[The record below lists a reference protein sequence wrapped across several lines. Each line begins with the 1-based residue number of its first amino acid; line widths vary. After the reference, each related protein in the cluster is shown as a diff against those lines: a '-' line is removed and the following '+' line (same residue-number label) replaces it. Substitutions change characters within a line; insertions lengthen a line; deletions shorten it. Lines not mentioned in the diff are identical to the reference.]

1 MSSQTANKY
10 EAPLWRILFV
20 YAVIVAVVFVI
31 VYRLLDLQ
39 VLGEQSWSLQAV
51 DNYEDTIIDP
61 APRGIIYD
69 RNGFILARNVAS
81 YNVVITP
88 AGLPDD
94 EADIQRIYREVSE
107 LTGIP
112 AGGPVTDATLEN
124 AKLFSACVPGP
135 SIADM
140 VALGDSLAPYTP
152 VKISCNISE
161 ELARVLREKAVDW
174 PGVDVEIEPIR
185 EYPTGSLTANIIGF
199 LGPIPAALEESYE
212 ARNFVPNR
220 DKVGY
225 AGVEISLDDIL
236 LGKNG
241 RRVVQIDVAG
251 QVLRNLEPPI
261 EPVAGNNVVLTIDT
275 RLQKA
280 AEAALVDEINYW
292 NTYLNTTQI
301 SSGIVIAMN
310 PKTGEVLAMVSYPT
324 FENNRM
330 ARFIPGYYYQQL
342 EQDPRHPLVNNAIAA
357 MFPPGSTFKLSTALG
372 AYNEGVIGPEK
383 IVETPGR
390 LVLCERFLPTDP
402 CTERNS
408 RPFVDW
414 IYNRR
419 NVINEAGFGALD
431 FFHCIAYSSNVCF
444 YKLGGGYEDEIP
456 DGGLGIWRLK
466 EYAMALGYDQ
476 RSGIA
481 LPGEEDG
488 SIPDPKWKRINTGEN
503 WSTGDT
509 YIASVGQGF
518 VDATPLQVIVSG
530 ATIANRGKMM
540 QPTIVREV
548 QDSEGRVIP
557 MWFNPSL
564 EDFAVYE
571 QREIVDSQ
579 NRTKTVYVNP
589 SEPDVLLPELPE
601 GSYQISPFK
610 PNLKWDITDPN
621 KPLIEIFNCDEGF
634 CEPTGE
640 AKSVDP
646 EAIEAVRA
654 GTRLAVT
661 EDPLGTLNGVF
672 VRREDPLPIAVAGKT
687 GTAEYCDN
695 VARQL
700 QQCQFGSW
708 PTHAWTL
715 AYAPFDDPEIIIL
728 AFAYHGGE
736 GGSVAAPIVERVMRA
751 YFELK
756 AIDLGTQGTGS

>member
-1 MSSQTANKY
+1 MSSQTINKY
-10 EAPLWRILFV
+10 EVPLWRVLFV
-20 YAVIVAVVFVI
+20 YAVIIGVVGVV
-31 VYRLLDLQ
+31 VYRLMSLQ
-39 VLGEQSWSLQAV
+39 VLGQQTWLGQAV
-51 DNYEDTIIDP
+51 DNYEDTISDP

-69 RNGFILARNVAS
+69 RNGFVLARNVAS

-107 LTGIP
+107 LTGVP
-112 AGGPVTDATLEN
+112 VGGPVTDATLDN

-161 ELARVLREKAVDW
+161 ELARVMREKSVDW
-174 PGVDVEIEPIR
+174 RGVSVEIEPIR
-185 EYPTGSLTANIIGF
+185 EYPTGSLTATIVGF
-199 LGPIPAALEESYE
+199 LGPIPAALEDTYE
-212 ARNFVPNR
+212 ARGFVPNR

-225 AGVEISLDDIL
+225 AGAETSLDDIL

-251 QVLRNLEPPI
+251 QVLRNLEPPL

-292 NTYLNTTQI
+292 NTFFSTTRI
-301 SSGIVIAMN
+301 SSGIVIAMKPN
-310 PKTGEVLAMVSYPT
+310 TGEILAMVSYPT

-342 EQDPRHPLVNNAIAA
+342 EQDPRKPLVNNAISA
-357 MFPPGSTFKLSTALG
+357 MFPPGSTFKLATATG

-390 LVLCERFLPTDP
+390 LVLCERFTPTTP

-414 IYNRR
+414 IYDRGGEL
-419 NVINEAGFGALD
+419 NEAGFGALD

-444 YKLGGGYEDEIP
+444 YKLGGGFEEEIP
-456 DGGLGIWRLK
+456 DGGLNIFRLRQ
-466 EYAMALGYDQ
+466 YARALGYDQ
-476 RSGIA
+476 RSGIQ

-488 SIPDPKWKRINTGEN
+488 LIPDPRWKRINTGEQ

-509 YIASVGQGF
+509 YIASVGQGL
-518 VDATPLQVIVSG
+518 VDATPLQVLISG

-557 MWFNPSL
+557 MWFNPAL
-564 EDFAVYE
+564 DDFSVYE
-571 QREIVDSQ
+571 EREVVDAQ
-579 NRTKTVYVNP
+579 GRTRTVYVNP
-589 SEPDVLLPELPE
+589 ARPDELRPRLPD

-610 PNLKWDITDPN
+610 PNVKWDITEDP
-621 KPLIEIFNCDEGF
+621 KIEIFDCEVGYCD
-634 CEPTGE
+634 PTNE
-640 AKSVDP
+640 FKTVRP
-646 EAIEAVRA
+646 ETVEAVRT

-661 EDPLGTLNGVF
+661 EDPLGTLHSVF
-672 VRREDPLPIAVAGKT
+672 NELYPLPIAVAGKT

-736 GGSVAAPIVERVMRA
+736 GGSVAAPIVARVMQA

-756 AIDLGTQGTGS
+756 SIDLGTEGGGS